1 MRKLLYTVL
10 LLLAASPI
18 LTLPSCGGKGM
29 KGIEEGEETQAEIE
43 AAMMDG
49 RMAAREFINKTWRDT
64 IELQNHL
71 LEARTRRVPYDTV
84 AKPKCRAAFDSAFVA
99 TIRTV
104 RPDVAKA
111 LQR

>member
-1 MRKLLYTVL
+1 MKKLLYAGALCSFFLVT
-10 LLLAASPI
+10 LA
-18 LTLPSCGGKGM
+18 LPSCKGGM

-49 RMAAREFINKTWRDT
+49 RMAAREFINKTWKDT

-84 AKPKCRAAFDSAFVA
+84 NKPQCRAAFDSAFVS

-104 RPDVAKA
+104 RPDIAKE
-111 LQR
+111 LSK

>member
-1 MRKLLYTVL
+1 MKKAIYLLFALSL
-10 LLLAASPI
+10 L
-18 LTLPSCGGKGM
+18 SCGGKGL

-49 RMAAREFINKTWRDT
+49 RSAAREFINKNWKDSV
-64 IELQNHL
+64 ELQSHL
-71 LEARTRRVPYDTV
+71 LEARSKRLRYDTIN
-84 AKPKCRAAFDSAFVA
+84 KPHCRAAYDSAFVS

-111 LQR
+111 LEK